1 MKKIQISP
9 SILSADFSQLSN
21 EIKRLEEG
29 GADMIHVD
37 VMDGHFVPNLTIGP
51 PVIKAL
57 RNYTKLPFDV
67 HLMISPVHKYIK
79 DYANAGADII
89 TIHPEATDN
98 LVNSINHIKEL
109 KKKIGISL
117 NPDTEINIISHLLDR
132 IDLVL
137 IMSVFPGFG
146 GQKFIPEIVKKIEEL
161 NKIKIEKN
169 LNYDIEVDGGINFTN
184 SKTVLN
190 AGANILVSG
199 TTIFKENNGNIK
211 KKYSLSEIDLANDF
225 KKYINFY

>member
-9 SILSADFSQLSN
+9 SILSADFSQLGK
-21 EIKRLEEG
+21 EIKKLEEG
-29 GADMIHVD
+29 GADLIHVD

-51 PVIKAL
+51 PVIKVL

-79 DYANAGADII
+79 NFAEAGSDII
-89 TIHPEATDN
+89 TIHPEATKN
-98 LVNSINHIKEL
+98 LEESIVLIKKL
-109 KKKIGISL
+109 NKKVGVSL
-117 NPDTEINIISHLLDR
+117 NPNTEINVIESQLNN

-146 GQKFIPEIVKKIEEL
+146 GQKFIPETIKKIKDLKE
-161 NKIKIEKN
+161 IKDKN
-169 LNYDIEVDGGINFTN
+169 NYSFDIEVDGGINFSN
-184 SKTVLN
+184 SKDVVD

-211 KKYSLSEIDLANDF
+211 KNIETLKSV
-225 KKYINFY
+225 

>member
-9 SILSADFSQLSN
+9 SILSANFSQLGN

-109 KKKIGISL
+109 KKKVGVSL
-117 NPDTEINIISHLLDR
+117 NPDTEIDVIINLLDQ

-146 GQKFIPEIVKKIEEL
+146 GQKFIPEIVKKIEKL

-169 LNYDIEVDGGINFTN
+169 LKYDIEVDGGINFSN
-184 SKTVLN
+184 SKIVLN

-199 TTIFKENNGNIK
+199 TTIFKENNGDIK
-211 KKYSLSEIDLANDF
+211 KNIDSLKLI
-225 KKYINFY
+225 